1 MNGQLA
7 LLENENE
14 NENENEW
21 EVFQGRTKLLFFSSK
36 LFDKEYSDIRN
47 EYWGSS
53 FKRLSYLSITF
64 LTVWTVV
71 EIANI
76 ELHQEVIHFNASKC
90 KMHNFKQI
98 QPSL

>member
-1 MNGQLA
+1 MGGG
-7 LLENENE
+7 
-14 NENENEW
+14 
-21 EVFQGRTKLLFFSSK
+21 FSRTNKIIFFSSK
-36 LFDKEYSDIRN
+36 IFDKEYSDIRN

-53 FKRLSYLSITF
+53 FKSLSYYLSITF
-64 LTVWTVV
+64 LTVGTVV
-71 EIANI
+71 ETANI

>member
-1 MNGQLA
+1 MKMNGRFFKDEQ
-7 LLENENE
+7 N
-14 NENENEW
+14 
-21 EVFQGRTKLLFFSSK
+21 FFSFLK
-36 LFDKEYSDIRN
+36 ILDKQYSDIRN

-53 FKRLSYLSITF
+53 FKSLSYYLSITF
-64 LTVWTVV
+64 LTVV